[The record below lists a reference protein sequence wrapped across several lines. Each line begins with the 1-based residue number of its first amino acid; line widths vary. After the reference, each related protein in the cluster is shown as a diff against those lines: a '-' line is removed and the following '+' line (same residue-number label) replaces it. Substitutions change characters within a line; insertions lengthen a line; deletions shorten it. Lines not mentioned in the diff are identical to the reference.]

1 MKKVGLV
8 VMAEDSL
15 LNGSGFAPRYQ
26 ILDGLR
32 KASYNIEKKRN
43 KVFKKDHL
51 FNSANKVCQEIF
63 RLLLFL
69 NNI

>member
-32 KASYNIEKKRN
+32 KASYNIEKKEIRYL
-43 KVFKKDHL
+43 KKIICL
-51 FNSANKVCQEIF
+51 I
-63 RLLLFL
+63 LLTRFVKKFSGFYYF
-69 NNI
+69 